1 VYPSLTATATVL
13 RRFLSKAVW
22 DQVLDKLAFVFEELG
37 AQKVKNIA
45 WPVEAYRANLG
56 AMRF

>member
-1 VYPSLTATATVL
+1 
-13 RRFLSKAVW
+13 
-22 DQVLDKLAFVFEELG
+22 VLDKLAFVFEELG

-45 WPVEAYRANLG
+45 RPVEAYRANLG